1 MNWLT
6 LEQIKQQLRIE
17 PDMTMEDDL
26 LTLYGESAET
36 IIMELCRRTYQDFID
51 EYGEIPATIKH
62 ASLML
67 VDVSYQNRSPLSM
80 TSLSIVPYTFDML
93 IKPYMRLAEKQQ
105 NE

>member
-1 MNWLT
+1 
-6 LEQIKQQLRIE
+6 
-17 PDMTMEDDL
+17 MTMEDDL

-36 IIMELCRRTYQDFID
+36 IITELCRRTYHDFID
-51 EYGEIPATIKH
+51 EYGEIPAPIKH

-80 TSLSIVPYTFDML
+80 TSLSMVSYSFDQLIRPYL
-93 IKPYMRLAEKQQ
+93 RLGEKQQ

>member
-6 LEQIKQQLRIE
+6 LEQIKKQLRIE

-26 LTLYGESAET
+26 LTMYGESAET
-36 IIMELCRRTYQDFID
+36 IIMELCRRTYQDFLD

-93 IKPYMRLAEKQQ
+93 IKPYMRLGEKQQ

>member
-1 MNWLT
+1 MNWMT
-6 LEQIKQQLRIE
+6 LQQIKQQLRIE

-36 IIMELCRRTYQDFID
+36 IITELCRRTYQDFLD
-51 EYGEIPATIKH
+51 EYGEIPAPIKH

-67 VDVSYQNRSPLSM
+67 VDVSYHNRSPLSM
-80 TSLSIVPYTFDML
+80 TSLSMVSYSFDQLIRPYL
-93 IKPYMRLAEKQQ
+93 RLGEKQQ

>member
-6 LEQIKQQLRIE
+6 LSQIKQQLRIE

-36 IIMELCRRTYQDFID
+36 IITKLCRRTYQEFLD

-80 TSLSIVPYTFDML
+80 TSLSAVPYTFDML
-93 IKPYMRLAEKQQ
+93 IKPYMRLGEEQQ